1 MMLFIRPVIFP
12 LTLLLLSLFAS
23 STATAAEPVRVG
35 ILGIDNYQCL
45 AFTQKWH
52 KPPEDNPDLAGLKVV
67 AAWKGGSPNLPETLE
82 DVEKWAPH
90 LIKLGVTIED
100 SIDAVLAK
108 CDAVMVMTADGR
120 THLKITE
127 QALKAGKPTYIG
139 RPMAAS
145 LEDVIAIFDLA
156 KKYDT
161 PVFSCSQHRY
171 SPGFIGM
178 RNHPDVG
185 EVIGCNVFGGCP
197 TVEHH
202 PDLFWHAVHSFDTMY
217 TIMGPGAVSV
227 TRARTDDTEL
237 ITGVWKDGR
246 IGSYRGIRRG
256 KLKYSATVF
265 GDKGVAPAG
274 IYGYAAPVK
283 GVVPKGR
290 YMGYEGV
297 ATEIAKFY
305 KTRKLP
311 IEPSET
317 IELFGFMEA
326 AHESHRRGGVPVR
339 IDEVITKARKNLAA
353 RK

>member
-1 MMLFIRPVIFP
+1 MKLSIRLALMLFLVAGM
-12 LTLLLLSLFAS
+12 FAGV
-23 STATAAEPVRVG
+23 TACAAEPVRVG
-35 ILGIDNYQCL
+35 ILGIVNYQSL
-45 AFTQKWH
+45 AFTQVWH
-52 KPPEDNPDLAGLKVV
+52 KPHDDNPDSGGLKVV
-67 AAWKGGSPNLPETLE
+67 AAWKGSSPDLPETLA
-82 DVEKWAPH
+82 DADRWAPF
-90 LIKLGVTIED
+90 LVKQGVTIED

-108 CDAVMVMTADGR
+108 CDAVMVMSADGR
-120 THLKITE
+120 GHLKVTE
-127 QALKAGKPTYIG
+127 QALKAGMPTYIG

-145 LEDVIAIFDLA
+145 LEVVIAIFDLSE
-156 KKYDT
+156 KYDA

-178 RNHPDVG
+178 RNHPEVG

-202 PDLFWHAVHSFDTMY
+202 PDLFWHAVHSFDTLY

-274 IYGYAAPVK
+274 IYGYAAPVN
-283 GVVPKGR
+283 GVVAKGR

-326 AHESHRRGGVPVR
+326 AHESHRQGGVPVR
-339 IDEVITKARKNLAA
+339 IDEVIAKARMNVAA

>member
-1 MMLFIRPVIFP
+1 MRFMSVTVLCVAACV
-12 LTLLLLSLFAS
+12 LSADDRCAIS
-23 STATAAEPVRVG
+23 AEPVRVG
-35 ILGIDNYQCL
+35 IIGIDNYQCL
-45 AFTQKWH
+45 AFTQLWH
-52 KPPEDNPDLAGLKVV
+52 KPPEDNPDLGGLQVV
-67 AAWKGGSPNLPETLE
+67 AAWKGGSPDLEKTLT
-82 DVEKWAPH
+82 DVDRWEPR
-90 LIKLGVTIED
+90 LRQLGVSIED
-100 SIDAVLAK
+100 SIEAVLK
-108 CDAVMVMTADGR
+108 QSDAVMIMTVDGR
-120 THLKITE
+120 AHLKLARR
-127 QALKAGKPTYIG
+127 ALEARKPTYIG

-145 LEDVIAIFDLA
+145 LEDVIAIFELA
-156 KKYDT
+156 AKHET

-178 RNHPDVG
+178 RNHPEVG

-197 TVEHH
+197 TVDHH
-202 PDLFWHAVHSFDTMY
+202 PDLFWHAIHSFETMY

-227 TRARTDDTEL
+227 TRARTDDAEL
-237 ITGVWKDGR
+237 ITGIWKDGR

-274 IYGYAAPVK
+274 IYGYAAPVN

-290 YMGYEGV
+290 YKGYEGV
-297 ATEIAKFY
+297 ATEISKFY
-305 KTRKLP
+305 RTGKLP

-339 IDEVITKARKNLAA
+339 IDEVIAAA
-353 RK
+353 RRNVADRN

>member
-1 MMLFIRPVIFP
+1 MK
-12 LTLLLLSLFAS
+12 LTVRFVFSLLAVLLLCPVCESVS
-23 STATAAEPVRVG
+23 AAEPVRVG
-35 ILGIDNYQCL
+35 ILGIDNYQSL
-45 AFTQKWH
+45 AFTQVWH
-52 KPPEDNPDLAGLKVV
+52 KPPEDNPDAGGLKVV
-67 AAWKGGSPNLPETLE
+67 AAWRGGSPDIEETLVDIARWE
-82 DVEKWAPH
+82 PH
-90 LIKLGVTIED
+90 LIKHGVTMED
-100 SIDAVLAK
+100 SIDAVLHK
-108 CDAVMVMTADGR
+108 CDAVMIMSIDGR
-120 THLKITE
+120 AHLKVAE

-178 RNHPDVG
+178 RNHPEVG

-197 TVEHH
+197 TVDHH
-202 PDLFWHAVHSFDTMY
+202 PDLFWHAVHSFDTLY

-227 TRARTDDTEL
+227 TRARTDDAEL
-237 ITGVWKDGR
+237 ITGIWKDGR

-256 KLKYSATVF
+256 ALKYSATVF

-290 YMGYEGV
+290 YMGYEAL

-305 KTRKLP
+305 KTRQLP

-326 AHESHRRGGVPVR
+326 AHESHRQGGIPVR
-339 IDEVITKARKNLAA
+339 IDEVITKARNNLAA
-353 RK
+353 R